1 MPKNDQAISS
11 GVQTKQHPGK
21 RLGSLSAGSAIL
33 SIGAAVLTNLLLSG
47 RGAPWDFAFECAS
60 LAGDAFAALLKAA
73 APFVVFLSVAAGFLQ
88 HQNDAGASPQKNR
101 SLHER
106 RVLLRA
112 GALYAA
118 SMTGAALMAYGASIF
133 WWRIFRTPPTS
144 LQSAAPEVETTEELP
159 HFPAI
164 LTSLESGVRM
174 IQDFSDLFTGER
186 IFGLLLA
193 GLAAGALLSRTS
205 CRANSAAAVFS
216 RTLLRLNALCVSFLK
231 KLLAWLPIGLFG
243 LLTGI
248 FQRSG
253 PAEILRCGELGLLM
267 AGETLLIG
275 FLLMPLLYAA
285 GRSFKASLHE
295 IFSTFA
301 IVLRESALPAFATRS
316 SVANIPVNLALA
328 NRLGLRA
335 QACGLLIPL
344 AAVLHMPGA
353 AVTLASVTVFCTAA
367 LGIPMDAA
375 TLFLLVPATVA
386 ASAAASGM
394 PNGSVLMLPALL
406 GLAGVPPTAV
416 ALCISA
422 YFAADI
428 IQDAV
433 GTALNSAADIYLAA
447 AADRSA

>member
-1 MPKNDQAISS
+1 MKQRS
-11 GVQTKQHPGK
+11 GG
-21 RLGSLSAGSAIL
+21 LSAMHAIL
-33 SIGAAVLTNLLLSG
+33 SIVAAAEAHLLLSG
-47 RGAPWDFAFECAS
+47 RGAPWDLALECAA

-73 APFVVFLSVAAGFLQ
+73 APFVVFFSVAAGFLQ
-88 HQNDAGASPQKNR
+88 HSNEADAARPKRGA
-101 SLHER
+101 HER

-112 GALYAA
+112 GVLYAA
-118 SMTGAALMAYGASIF
+118 SMTGAALMAYGASLF
-133 WWRIFRTPPTS
+133 WWRVLRTPPAS
-144 LQSAAPEVETTEELP
+144 LGGIDLGVDAAGTAQNAS
-159 HFPAI
+159 AI
-164 LTSLESGVRM
+164 LSALENGVHLLEG
-174 IQDFSDLFTGER
+174 FSNLFRGES
-186 IFGLLLA
+186 IFGLLVA
-193 GLAAGALLSRTS
+193 GALLGALLSRS
-205 CRANSAAAVFS
+205 PLRSNAFAARLS
-216 RTLLRLNALCVSFLK
+216 RTVLCVNACCVSLLQ
-231 KLLAWLPIGLFG
+231 KLLAWLPLGLFG

-253 PAEILRCGELGLLM
+253 PAELLRCGELGLLM

-285 GRSFKASLHE
+285 GRSFKAPLHE
-295 IFSTFA
+295 IFSTFV

-353 AVTLASVTVFCTAA
+353 AVTLASVTVFCTSA

-386 ASAAASGM
+386 AAAAASGM